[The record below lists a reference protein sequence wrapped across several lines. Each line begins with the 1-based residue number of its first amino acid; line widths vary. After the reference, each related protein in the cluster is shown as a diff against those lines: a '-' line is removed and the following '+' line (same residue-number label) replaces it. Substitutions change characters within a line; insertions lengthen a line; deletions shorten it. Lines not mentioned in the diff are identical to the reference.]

1 MRTMSITETS
11 KECVAML
18 LAGGRGSRLMPLTE
32 HTAKPAI
39 SFGGKYRI
47 IDFTLSNCVYS
58 GIDTVGVL
66 TQYLPMYLHDY
77 IGKGHPWDLD
87 RMSGGVFLLPPYSS
101 ADRSDWYSG
110 SANSVYQNRYFID
123 SYGPSYVLVL
133 AGDHIYK
140 MDYSLMLENHKK
152 NGADCT
158 IAVIGVPKEEA
169 SRYGIINTDARDKI
183 VEFDEKPEKPK
194 SNLASMG
201 IYIFNWDSLRKHLEL
216 DNQDEGSEKD
226 FGKNVLPAMLAA
238 GLKMYAYRF
247 KGYWKDVGTL
257 ESLWEANMDM
267 LRDASLGIPE
277 WPILSRSRSRPP
289 HHIGQ
294 AGRVKNSILASDCQ
308 ISGVVENSVL
318 SRGVVV
324 ERSAVVRNAV
334 VMQDVVVKRG
344 AVVDY
349 AILDERCI
357 IEENDV
363 VGQARESGGAITVIP
378 GYWR

>member
-1 MRTMSITETS
+1 
-11 KECVAML
+11 
-18 LAGGRGSRLMPLTE
+18 
-32 HTAKPAI
+32 
-39 SFGGKYRI
+39 
-47 IDFTLSNCVYS
+47 
-58 GIDTVGVL
+58 
-66 TQYLPMYLHDY
+66 
-77 IGKGHPWDLD
+77 
-87 RMSGGVFLLPPYSS
+87 MSGGVFLLPPYSS

-201 IYIFNWDSLRKHLEL
+201 IYIFNWDSLREHLEL